1 MKKRKSPLESF
12 YEKILAHQKKEIVNK
27 SLKEIFQININ
38 IFFNKN

>member
-1 MKKRKSPLESF
+1 MKKRKTPLESF
-12 YEKILAHQKKEIVNK
+12 YDRILAYHKKEIVNK